1 MNRIT
6 QVGDIIK
13 ECAVWTKITQY
24 IEDLLLDERATLGDV
39 NKSSLTF
46 QLDAGNT
53 QELLGNSSNSKGAI
67 VTGQEASSSAVRWNR
82 KIDTKIKSKNTEYFF
97 KLNILTLLASIILLP
112 IIAFH
117 IYEYFAN
124 ITLSNKL
131 SNSMNLIMKV
141 VDMSN
146 VNSLMRQSLVC
157 TLFWNDT
164 VSFQAM
170 KASDAY
176 LTYSRKMK
184 EEIIE
189 GFNDIKDLDFGQEF
203 SARMQ
208 KIVGDLTVCE
218 MVNSAGLHT
227 LDCST
232 LLPGTLDKNLIM
244 YLRGLVSLT
253 DSMFEEYMAQ
263 RANPM
268 HLLHILGSRKY
279 RNYLA
284 RTHEWDCVRDLYY
297 YMLVPL
303 SSEMMGII
311 DPKVNLKNDDG
322 NRSAEEIK
330 NKSWEYFVWFA
341 IPVSFVTALL
351 FWIFVYNGL
360 QRVVFDFWHTG
371 LMLPIKLIA
380 KNPLLEKYFKTLEKR
395 AASRFSFF

>member
-1 MNRIT
+1 M
-6 QVGDIIK
+6 
-13 ECAVWTKITQY
+13 
-24 IEDLLLDERATLGDV
+24 

-53 QELLGNSSNSKGAI
+53 QELLANTSNSKGAL
-67 VTGQEASSSAVRWNR
+67 VTGQEATTSGVRWNR
-82 KIDTKIKSKNTEYFF
+82 KIDTKLKPKNTEYFF
-97 KLNILTLLASIILLP
+97 KLNILTFLASVILLP
-112 IIAFH
+112 IVAFH

-124 ITLSNKL
+124 ITLATKL
-131 SNSMNLIMKV
+131 SNSMYLIMKV

-157 TLFWNDT
+157 TLLWNDT
-164 VSFQAM
+164 VPFQAM

-189 GFNDIKDLDFGQEF
+189 GFNEIKDLGFGQEF
-203 SARMQ
+203 SVRM
-208 KIVGDLTVCE
+208 KNIVGGLTVCE
-218 MVNSAGLHT
+218 MVNSAGLHK
-227 LDCST
+227 LDCSS
-232 LLPGTLDKNLIM
+232 LLPGTMDKNLIM

-253 DSMFEEYMAQ
+253 DSMFEEYLAQ
-263 RANPM
+263 RTNPS
-268 HLLHILGSRKY
+268 HLLGILGSRKY

-311 DPKVNLKNDDG
+311 DPKVNLQNNEGD
-322 NRSAEEIK
+322 RTAEEIK

-341 IPVSFVTALL
+341 IPVSLATALL
-351 FWIFVYNGL
+351 FWIFVYRGL